1 MELSTVWFIIIGV
14 LWTGYFVLEGF
25 DFGVGVLMPVLG
37 GRKRAAADAA
47 PAAAD
52 VEVEKR
58 RRVMLNTIGPVWDG
72 NEVWVLTAGG
82 ATFAAFPHW
91 YATMFS
97 GFYLPLLLIL
107 VALILRNLGFEYRHK
122 RPEETWKRRWDLAIF
137 WGSLVPAFLWGVALT
152 NVVVGVPINAVKE
165 YTGNL
170 FTLLNPT
177 SLLGGLTFVA
187 LFVTHGA
194 IFLALKTDGQIR
206 ADARRIATRAGVP
219 AAGLAVLL
227 LLVLGLQGGGLASW
241 VTTILAAGAFVAA
254 LWFNLKDREGP
265 AFIGTAVTIAMAVAT
280 YFLILFPNVMPS
292 STNPAWSLTTA
303 NASSS
308 HYTLTVMTIVAVIF
322 TPLVLL
328 YQGWTYWVFRKRLTT
343 QHIPDDVVLEHVP

>member
-1 MELSTVWFIIIGV
+1 MDLALFWFIVLGV

-25 DFGVGVLMPVLG
+25 DFGVGILLPVLG
-37 GRKRAAADAA
+37 RKKGAVGEAAVDA
-47 PAAAD
+47 
-52 VEVEKR
+52 EKR

-91 YATMFS
+91 YATLFS

-107 VALILRNLGFEYRHK
+107 VALIVRNLGFEYRHK
-122 RPEETWKRRWDLAIF
+122 RHGVVWKARWDQAIF

-152 NVVVGVPINAVKE
+152 NIVRGVPIDAEME

-170 FTLLNPT
+170 FTLLGPVPI
-177 SLLGGLTFVA
+177 LGGLTFVA

-194 IFLALKTDGQIR
+194 IFLALKTDGPIR
-206 ADARRIATRAGVP
+206 AESRRIAERMGVV
-219 AAGLAVLL
+219 AAALAVLL
-227 LLVLGLQGGGLASW
+227 LLLLGLSDGKVLSW
-241 VTTILAAGAFVAA
+241 VTTVIAAVALLGALQA
-254 LWFNLKDREGP
+254 NRMGREGM
-265 AFIGTAVTIAMAVAT
+265 AFLGTAVTIAMAVAT
-280 YFLILFPNVMPS
+280 YFVMLFPNVMPS
-292 STNPAWSLTTA
+292 TTDPAFNLTIE

-308 HYTLTVMTIVAVIF
+308 QYTLQVMTIVALIF

-328 YQGWTYWVFRKRLTT
+328 YQGWTYWIFRKRLTT
-343 QHIPDDVVLEHVP
+343 SHIPDDVQPDQPLTRVG

>member
-1 MELSTVWFIIIGV
+1 MELSTVWFVIIGV

-25 DFGVGVLMPVLG
+25 DFGVGILLPFLG
-37 GRKRAAADAA
+37 GRKRSAIEAPPTPADA
-47 PAAAD
+47 
-52 VEVEKR
+52 EVEKR

-97 GFYLPLLLIL
+97 GFYLALLLIL
-107 VALILRNLGFEYRHK
+107 VALIVRNLGFDYRHK
-122 RPEETWKRRWDLAIF
+122 RPHESWKRRWDVAVF

-152 NVVVGVPINAVKE
+152 SVVLGVPIDADKE
-165 YTGNL
+165 FTGNL
-170 FTLLNPT
+170 LTLLGPT

-194 IFLALKTDGQIR
+194 IFVALKTDGPIR
-206 ADARRIATRAGVP
+206 ADARRVAARVGLPT
-219 AAGLAVLL
+219 AGLAVVLL
-227 LLVLGLQGGGLASW
+227 FLLGLHGGDAASW
-241 VTTILAAGAFVAA
+241 ITTVLAAAA
-254 LWFNLKDREGP
+254 LVVGLWFNLKDREGM
-265 AFIGTAVTIAMAVAT
+265 AFIGTAATIALAVAT

-292 STNPAWSLTTA
+292 TTDPAFSLTTA

-308 HYTLTVMTIVAVIF
+308 HYTLTIMTVVALVF
-322 TPLVLL
+322 TPIVLL

-343 QHIPDDVVLEHVP
+343 QHIPADVVLEHAH

>member
-1 MELSTVWFIIIGV
+1 
-14 LWTGYFVLEGF
+14 
-25 DFGVGVLMPVLG
+25 
-37 GRKRAAADAA
+37 
-47 PAAAD
+47 
-52 VEVEKR
+52 
-58 RRVMLNTIGPVWDG
+58 
-72 NEVWVLTAGG
+72 
-82 ATFAAFPHW
+82 
-91 YATMFS
+91 MFS

-137 WGSLVPAFLWGVALT
+137 WGSLVPALLWGVALT
-152 NVVVGVPINAVKE
+152 NVVVGVPINAAKE

-177 SLLGGLTFVA
+177 GLLGGVTFVA

-206 ADARRIATRAGVP
+206 VDARRIATRAGVP

-241 VTTILAAGAFVAA
+241 LTTVLAAGAFVAA
-254 LWFNLKDREGP
+254 LWFNLKDREGF

-292 STNPAWSLTTA
+292 SSNPAWSLTTE

-308 HYTLTVMTIVAVIF
+308 HYTLTVMTIVAAIF

-343 QHIPDDVVLEHVP
+343 QHIPDDVVLEHAR